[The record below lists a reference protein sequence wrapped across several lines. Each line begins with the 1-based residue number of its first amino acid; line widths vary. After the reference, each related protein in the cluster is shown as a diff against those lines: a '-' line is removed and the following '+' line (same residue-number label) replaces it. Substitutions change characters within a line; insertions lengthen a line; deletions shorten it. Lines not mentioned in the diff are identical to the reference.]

1 MKTIY
6 DIFSEL
12 EDRHEG
18 VSPLEYVVL
27 NCDR

>member
-1 MKTIY
+1 MKTLY
-6 DIFSEL
+6 DMLGEL